1 MNVTSDPTV
10 AETLRSLAAST
21 VRGILQTA
29 GVQAL
34 SSEIRQ
40 QTTTAR
46 SGITQQNASNPNLA
60 TAVNNSST
68 TVELSPAAK
77 FPPLASIT
85 GAAAAQN
92 RPSDMVLSAALVL
105 PATLALLTPQ
115 SGTEQ
120 RVREVMQL
128 AIKLGQTMAASQA
141 PMPVP
146 ATSGYSLAS
155 PAGSSALSAPGFA
168 AAQYAAMRPWK
179 ESIKPVVVRDTGMP
193 LLGSNSS
200 AVVMSDPESASVN
213 QEVRPAGD
221 NSRAEWGR
229 MEPAKSEASAVRAD
243 PQKLEAMYA
252 QNGAQGYVRVDISPL
267 VAQAQTRQRQDAAFA
282 ATLQVKLP
290 VLGDIVITLALSET
304 RTDLAFAAT
313 PPTLELLKLT
323 QNQFRQAAGGWG
335 LNLKG
340 LSFIPFVNESKT
352 R

>member
-1 MNVTSDPTV
+1 MNVTSDPTI

-40 QTTTAR
+40 QTTSTR
-46 SGITQQNASNPNLA
+46 PGIAQQNASNPNLGA
-60 TAVNNSST
+60 PVSSSST

-77 FPPLASIT
+77 FPPVAGIT
-85 GAAAAQN
+85 GAVGAQT
-92 RPSDMVLSAALVL
+92 RPSDVVLTAALPL
-105 PATLALLTPQ
+105 PATLGMLSLQ
-115 SGTEQ
+115 VGKEQ

-128 AIKLGQTMAASQA
+128 AIKLGQTMADSLTPTPAAPAMSNHVASTT
-141 PMPVP
+141 
-146 ATSGYSLAS
+146 ATSLMT
-155 PAGSSALSAPGFA
+155 APGFA

-179 ESIKPVVVRDTGMP
+179 ESVKPAAVRDSSLP
-193 LLGSNSS
+193 LLSMGAPASS
-200 AVVMSDPESASVN
+200 ASAEIQSGLSGI
-213 QEVRPAGD
+213 ETRMPGD
-221 NSRAEWGR
+221 Q
-229 MEPAKSEASAVRAD
+229 RAD
-243 PQKLEAMYA
+243 LGRVESVKAEVSPPRTDLQKLEAMYA

-267 VAQAQTRQRQDAAFA
+267 VSQAQTSQRQDAAFA

-313 PPTLELLKLT
+313 PQTLELLKLT
-323 QNQFRQAAGGWG
+323 QTQFRQAAAGWG

-340 LSFIPFVNESKT
+340 LNFIPFVNEKSDS
-352 R
+352 